1 MTPHRLWLLA
11 LLLLIPAPIHAADD
25 SLADKI
31 KAIIDRPDYKGAR
44 WGILVV
50 DAASGKTVYEHNA
63 DQLFAPASVT
73 KLYSCAAALA
83 ELGRDHRFETPVY
96 RRGKLEKGRLQGD
109 LVLRASGDFTLGG
122 RTDGSGK
129 LAFTDDDHI
138 YASPEGTT
146 TSLTDTNPLAGLE
159 SLARQVK
166 AAGVLEVAGDVLVD
180 DRLFAH
186 SRGSGSGPD
195 IVTPMMVND
204 NIVDVIVRPGSKA
217 GDPAAVELRPRTDF
231 ISVDARVQT
240 VAKTEKPL
248 VTVRHVGGRRYVVR
262 GKVPAN
268 GKPVVRICV
277 IDDPAGFARALFIES
292 LRGQGVK
299 VQASTLEAP
308 AVALPEVES
317 YARPTRIG
325 VYRSPA
331 LSEAIKVILKVS
343 HNLYASALPL
353 LLAVKHGRR
362 TLEAGMR
369 LEGQAL
375 AKLGV
380 GVKSI
385 SLESGAGGGNG
396 DRVTPRATVQLL
408 QAMRKRDDWASFEA
422 ALPVLG
428 VDGTLATVVDSN
440 SPARGKVKGKTGTYT
455 DRNLLAGQKHLRA
468 KSLAGVMTTA
478 KGKTLVFCI
487 FVNDVLL
494 PRKVTALR
502 EGRAIGKLAEIIQ
515 QNAP

>member
-1 MTPHRLWLLA
+1 L
-11 LLLLIPAPIHAADD
+11 
-25 SLADKI
+25 
-31 KAIIDRPDYKGAR
+31 
-44 WGILVV
+44 
-50 DAASGKTVYEHNA
+50 
-63 DQLFAPASVT
+63 
-73 KLYSCAAALA
+73 
-83 ELGRDHRFETPVY
+83 
-96 RRGKLEKGRLQGD
+96 
-109 LVLRASGDFTLGG
+109 
-122 RTDGSGK
+122 
-129 LAFTDDDHI
+129 
-138 YASPEGTT
+138 
-146 TSLTDTNPLAGLE
+146 
-159 SLARQVK
+159 
-166 AAGVLEVAGDVLVD
+166 
-180 DRLFAH
+180 
-186 SRGSGSGPD
+186 
-195 IVTPMMVND
+195 
-204 NIVDVIVRPGSKA
+204 
-217 GDPAAVELRPRTDF
+217 
-231 ISVDARVQT
+231 
-240 VAKTEKPL
+240 
-248 VTVRHVGGRRYVVR
+248 
-262 GKVPAN
+262 
-268 GKPVVRICV
+268 
-277 IDDPAGFARALFIES
+277 AGFARALFIDA
-292 LRGQGVK
+292 LRGEGVK

-308 AVALPEVES
+308 TAALPEVES
-317 YARPTRIG
+317 YAKLTRIG

-362 TLEAGMR
+362 SLEAGMR

-380 GVKSI
+380 DIKSI

-428 VDGTLATVVDSN
+428 VDGTLASVVDSN

-455 DRNLLAGQKHLRA
+455 DRNLLTGQKYLRA

-478 KGKTLVFCI
+478 KGKTLVFTI

-494 PRKVTALR
+494 PRKITAQR